1 MTARMGLLIQNSAPP
16 SCYTSNLSTSHTRPS
31 RPQPFRMRYNL
42 TTAYGTPPGRAL
54 VVLAH
59 GFLGGRIQLL
69 PLAARLSSE
78 DYDVLNFSYRS
89 RADTLSN
96 HSQSLID
103 TVRSRLSRKKQQVH
117 FVTHSFGGVVL
128 HRAFAKGLGQVIGG
142 GSRCVLI
149 APPLRGAAF
158 ARAFQRERLWGPH
171 VLKEAIHWTAKGVL
185 GGYSGREL
193 MMGDEMWFEK
203 RIGEIP
209 DDVEVMVVVG
219 EWGRWN
225 PLIGGVS
232 DGVVGVGETLMRRR
246 HCRLKVGATHNF
258 LLYAPLVHESIC
270 RFLSG
275 EEVGEIVADERR
287 IQG

>member
-1 MTARMGLLIQNSAPP
+1 
-16 SCYTSNLSTSHTRPS
+16 
-31 RPQPFRMRYNL
+31 MRYNL
-42 TTAYGTPPGRAL
+42 ITAAYSTPPGRAL

-69 PLAARLSSE
+69 PLAARLSLK

-103 TVRSRLSRKKQQVH
+103 TVRSRLLRKKQRVH

-128 HRAFAKGLGQVIGG
+128 HSAFAKGLGEVIGK
-142 GSRCVLI
+142 GSRCVMI

-171 VLKEAIHWTAKGVL
+171 VLREALHRTAKGIL

-193 MMGDEMWFEK
+193 MMGDEMWFE
-203 RIGEIP
+203 RELGEIP

-219 EWGRWN
+219 EWGQWN
-225 PLIGGVS
+225 PLIEDVS
-232 DGVVGVGETLMRRR
+232 DGVVGVGETLLRRK
-246 HCRLKVGATHNF
+246 HCRLRVGATHNF
-258 LLYAPLVHESIC
+258 LLYSPLVHESIS
-270 RFLSG
+270 RFLGG
-275 EEVGEIVADERR
+275 EDVGEIVGDERR
-287 IQG
+287 MQG